1 MAGHQKYWLID
12 MPLSQYSDDVKKL
25 ARDNNLAII
34 DSRFKDT
41 VNPNRVAQAVPSLT
55 KKRKRKAKQQEEKQE
70 QPQLEPSIPLV

>member
-1 MAGHQKYWLID
+1 MSGHQKYWLID

-41 VNPNRVAQAVPSLT
+41 VNTNRLAQAVPSLT
-55 KKRKRKAKQQEEKQE
+55 KKRKRKAKQQEEQ
-70 QPQLEPSIPLV
+70 QIEPSIPLV

>member
-1 MAGHQKYWLID
+1 VAGHQKYWLID

-41 VNPNRVAQAVPSLT
+41 VNPNRLAQAVPSLT
-55 KKRKRKAKQQEEKQE
+55 KKRKRKAKQQEEQ
-70 QPQLEPSIPLV
+70 QIEPSIPLV

>member
-1 MAGHQKYWLID
+1 

-41 VNPNRVAQAVPSLT
+41 VNTNRLAQAVPSLT
-55 KKRKRKAKQQEEKQE
+55 KKRKRKAKQQEEQ
-70 QPQLEPSIPLV
+70 QIEPSIPLV